1 MSGRSIFSLLGW
13 GSSPLRRTR
22 AVLELCLDDDP
33 AQVELRAAV
42 CTHGDSHVLR
52 KRCGQRLGDSHVEVH
67 HNHLAGTLRG
77 EASAQR
83 GTYPVGAA
91 RHDDDFASRREVRH
105 GRAVGLGEQHQTG
118 WGSPLWA
125 AASCTVCCAL
135 RWRSSTKTCSGREER
150 TGTAKQAL
158 AAPMD
163 GRLAPHF
170 HFGVHLGR

>member
-1 MSGRSIFSLLGW
+1 MVLILQMRAHSRSVTSKLPFEGMPALATKTPTVQSGACACERQIDLQSAGL
-13 GSSPLRRTR
+13 GSSPVRRTR
-22 AVLELCLDDDP
+22 AVLELRLDDDP

-91 RHDDDFASRREVRH
+91 RHDDDFASRRELRH
-105 GRAVGLGEQHQTG
+105 GRAVDLGEQHQTG
-118 WGSPLWA
+118 WGSPL
-125 AASCTVCCAL
+125 
-135 RWRSSTKTCSGREER
+135 
-150 TGTAKQAL
+150 
-158 AAPMD
+158 
-163 GRLAPHF
+163 
-170 HFGVHLGR
+170 

>member
-13 GSSPLRRTR
+13 GSSPVRRTW
-22 AVLELCLDDDP
+22 AVLELRLDDDP

-42 CTHGDSHVLR
+42 CAHGDSHVLR

-91 RHDDDFASRREVRH
+91 RHDDDFASRRELRH
-105 GRAVGLGEQHQTG
+105 GRAVDLGEQHQTG

-125 AASCTVCCAL
+125 AASCTVSVL
-135 RWRSSTKTCSGREER
+135 R
-150 TGTAKQAL
+150 AAL
-158 AAPMD
+158 ARD
-163 GRLAPHF
+163 LHGGKSGL
-170 HFGVHLGR
+170 